1 MEKISTRFLSRCA
14 ALAALY
20 LVVSVVFLPLS
31 FGAVQVRVAES
42 LALIPVISPIGI
54 WGVTLGCALTNIW
67 GVAAGVNILG
77 PLDVFF
83 GTGATFVAALLTQAL
98 RNRKFLGLPVAAAVP
113 PILINALVIG
123 AELTFVES
131 GNFISWPLIG
141 INIFYVG
148 VGQFVSCG
156 IIGISLIAVLRKTG
170 LDERLFGQFGESD
183 LPQIERN

>member
-1 MEKISTRFLSRCA
+1 MKKISSRFLSRCA

-20 LVVSVVFLPLS
+20 VVVSVVFLPLS

-83 GTGATFVAALLTQAL
+83 GTGATFVAALLTRAL
-98 RNRKFLGLPVAAAVP
+98 RNQKVFGLPMAAAVP
-113 PILINALVIG
+113 PILVNALVIG

-131 GNFISWPLIG
+131 GSLISWPLLG
-141 INIFYVG
+141 INITYVG
-148 VGQFVSCG
+148 IGQFVSCG
-156 IIGISLIAVLRKTG
+156 IIGISLIAVLRKTS
-170 LDERLFGQFGESD
+170 LDERLFGQSDESV